1 MWYIVEIIIK
11 NNNNKKY
18 YVQKF
23 MSMKKGF
30 WAKGLQSFEK
40 KRKILVHWFMISP
53 FLTKLF
59 SKMVDNSKTKM

>member
-1 MWYIVEIIIK
+1 
-11 NNNNKKY
+11 
-18 YVQKF
+18 